1 VAEKPKI
8 GQIESPQKVIMGIFE
23 PMAIT
28 CQQIELEQTL

>member
-1 VAEKPKI
+1 
-8 GQIESPQKVIMGIFE
+8 MGIFE